1 MPTLLRIQN
10 LRVSPLLKIHIHFCF
25 IHSLFFQQ
33 FVYMQSNQ
41 IIMFPSS
48 AELVMLGVGY
58 HHAGLDLSDRKLI
71 EKAFMLADLPVLCEM
86 LYYYITCLQQ
96 YLSVDFFFF
105 LRNTRQKPERQVS
118 WAAS

>member
-10 LRVSPLLKIHIHFCF
+10 LRVSPLLKIHIDFCF

-33 FVYMQSNQ
+33 FVYIQSNQ

-86 LYYYITCLQQ
+86 LYYYVTCLQQ

-105 LRNTRQKPERQVS
+105 FF
-118 WAAS
+118 A